1 MKAGELSERVVVER
15 ATTASDGMGGQTVT
29 WSTAYTLWAKV
40 RPVKGRET
48 EHQGRLAPVE
58 TFLIVVRHGP
68 TITAVDRITWNGK
81 ELNIR
86 TVQDRDGDRRWL
98 TIEAESGL
106 GT

>member
-1 MKAGELSERVVVER
+1 MKAGELSDRVVVER

-29 WSTAYTLWAKV
+29 WATAYTLWAKV

-48 EHQGRLAPVE
+48 EYQARLAAVE
-58 TFLIVVRHGP
+58 TFLIVVRYGP
-68 TITAVDRITWNGK
+68 TITAEDRISWDGK
-81 ELNIR
+81 KLNIR
-86 TVQDRDGDRRWL
+86 TVQDRDGDSRWL